1 MESGD
6 ETAAADSLIAD
17 PLVPYVFVLAYPT
30 GELDEDQLLFEV
42 ARFNF
47 TSFMARNFDIEIV
60 PAGTISQ
67 LRVTGFQT
75 YDEVHAY
82 AQQLYGNAHM
92 RERLEGI
99 RAILISE
106 ANLKLLGTRYSYE
119 DYAEFF
125 DAELSPLEVP
135 EDLILDEPTDMPKDI
150 DDVPIGQENGNQ
162 QAEEE
167 EEEEEEEEADD
178 DEDWMY

>member
-1 MESGD
+1 M
-6 ETAAADSLIAD
+6 
-17 PLVPYVFVLAYPT
+17 
-30 GELDEDQLLFEV
+30 

-47 TSFMARNFDIEIV
+47 TTFMARNFDIEIV

-67 LRVTGFQT
+67 LRVTGFQN

-82 AQQLYGNAHM
+82 AQQLYNNAHM

-99 RAILISE
+99 RAILISD
-106 ANLKLLGTRYSYE
+106 ANLKLLGTRYSYD

-125 DAELSPLEVP
+125 DTELSPLEVP
-135 EDLILDEPTDMPKDI
+135 KDLILDEPTDMPKDI
-150 DDVPIGQENGNQ
+150 DDVPVGEENGTTNAQ
-162 QAEEE
+162 EETEEE
-167 EEEEEEEEADD
+167 EEEEAADD